1 MSDLTFRYA
10 RQADTPALVSLIER
24 AYRGEDTAGSWNSEA
39 HLLKG
44 PRSDRTRQMLE
55 TALRPAVDRATG
67 PVRPAVRVALGS
79 REYDTI
85 RDSVA
90 AEAAEYT
97 MTPLTDPEFSARQSA
112 KIRSLLRARMEAL
125 PYPDFVELLRS
136 AIKEDEWM
144 LYAHGAVLGFGAGLL
159 HLAIFGV

>member
-1 MSDLTFRYA
+1 M
-10 RQADTPALVSLIER
+10 
-24 AYRGEDTAGSWNSEA
+24 
-39 HLLKG
+39 
-44 PRSDRTRQMLE
+44 RQMLE

-67 PVRPAVRVALGS
+67 PIRPAVRVALGR

-112 KIRSLLRARMEAL
+112 KIRSLLRSRMEAL

-144 LYAHGAVLGFGAGLL
+144 LYAHGALLGFAAGIL
-159 HLAIFGV
+159 HLVIFGV